1 MYGASQPIKKKK
13 MRGGRIAIDG
23 AYIISARRLGI
34 RDSKKGT
41 RKLTS
46 EELSRA
52 RKEGGIK
59 NIVIEREK
67 KRKKMR
73 GDS

>member
-13 MRGGRIAIDG
+13 RRGGRITIDG
-23 AYIISARRLGI
+23 TYTISARRLGI

-41 RKLTS
+41 MKLTS

-52 RKEGGIK
+52 RKESGIK

-67 KRKKMR
+67 KRRKIR